1 MSDSMRAS
9 DLDREAR
16 ISILR
21 EAAADGR
28 ITMEEFSE
36 RVAGVN
42 EARTVGE
49 LARLTDDL
57 PEQPS

>member
-1 MSDSMRAS
+1 MRAS

-21 EAAADGR
+21 EAAAEGR

-49 LARLTDDL
+49 LARLTDDP
-57 PEQPS
+57 PEQQS